1 MVHLAILTLS
11 LPSTTFADV
20 GLNCRVRDGI
30 GCFPN
35 AIDTP
40 NSNFIFQ
47 QTYTLNIYIKQYQS
61 GAFTLTKQ
69 DQNSK
74 QNPCKIEQSKTTN

>member
-40 NSNFIFQ
+40 NLNFIFS
-47 QTYTLNIYIKQYQS
+47 QTYILNISKEQYQS

-69 DQNSK
+69 D
-74 QNPCKIEQSKTTN
+74 